1 MEESNDVEWQW
12 EEEKKAQVQVTVSF
26 GHKFNMEATYA
37 DTLRW
42 TWASSGKCLV
52 LLKEINKDTNV
63 EVDGA
68 ASSIN

>member
-42 TWASSGKCLV
+42 TWASSGKCSLYSVNLV
-52 LLKEINKDTNV
+52 DENV
-63 EVDGA
+63 YEF
-68 ASSIN
+68 